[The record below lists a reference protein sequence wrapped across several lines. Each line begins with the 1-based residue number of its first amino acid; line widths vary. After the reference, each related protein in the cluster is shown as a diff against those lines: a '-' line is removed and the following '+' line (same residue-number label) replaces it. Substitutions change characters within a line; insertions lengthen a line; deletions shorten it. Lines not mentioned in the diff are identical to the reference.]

1 MLKPKNRINK
11 LASLASG
18 CVLLAAAGGA
28 QAGLLDGQTVSYTY
42 FFPDSSSTYF
52 STANGNYVVGAGV
65 EIPDGFCCNFEGSL
79 DLSDTNIL
87 ADFHG
92 NSSYTGSAFNGFRI
106 SDVFGT
112 IAPFTGVSIN
122 AATNMGGL
130 DASRISF
137 DADNIWVNWQ
147 GLFFDERTIVSLD
160 INGGTVPEPAT
171 LALVSLGLVGIGVRR
186 RRRG

>member
-1 MLKPKNRINK
+1 MRTSKNRFNK
-11 LASLASG
+11 LADLAAG

-28 QAGLLDGQTVSYTY
+28 QAALLDGQTVSFTY
-42 FFPDSSSTYF
+42 FFPDASTVYSSP
-52 STANGNYVVGAGV
+52 ANGNYVVGAGV
-65 EIPDGFCCNFEGSL
+65 EIPNGICCGFEGAL

-87 ADFHG
+87 ADFHDS
-92 NSSYTGSAFNGFRI
+92 SSYTVSAFNGFRI
-106 SDVFGT
+106 SDVFST

-147 GLFFDERTIVSLD
+147 GLLFDSQTIVSLD

-171 LALVSLGLVGIGVRR
+171 LALVSLGLVGIGAQR